1 MILKFENLLKIDS
14 CWAFS
19 VVAATEGIYKIVKGK
34 LISLSEQELVDCYN
48 MGCQRGYTHLAFEF
62 IIQIGGIDSEN
73 DYPYKGRY
81 SFCDTSKVLFS
92 HMFMF

>member
-1 MILKFENLLKIDS
+1 MKIDS